1 MPARNTVSRK
11 LKACQLAPSRARAP
25 SLAVWALAGGAVLA
39 TSSCSSNGALAGFGG
54 SSAAP
59 TDNASVDASSGSSS
73 GGTSGF
79 GSRGD
84 EAGAG
89 IPSLPPEM
97 KVESAFRSPVATGQV
112 VWVANPTSGRVAY
125 IDASNFSVQTVQ
137 AGNGPTYLAAVPDPK
152 DDVAI
157 VINTVSQDATLLR
170 VSGGTLS
177 SVSYPSTADANSWA
191 ISKSGRWAIA
201 WTNSSFVRAAAPT
214 DGFQEVAVLDLS
226 GARKPQNLIVGF
238 RPSQVVFSGDESR
251 AFAVTQDGISVVD
264 LTGGSHPTITQ
275 NFALVAPVAAMRAD
289 ASTVDA
295 GGSPGDGATG
305 DAPASDASAGDG
317 PSVDAGLGPEFDAS
331 TALAGIPD
339 VSFTPTGSYALVR
352 IDGVAAINVISL
364 TDGTSTS
371 VPLASAPTDLTMSP
385 AGDFA
390 LAVMRDISTVAVL
403 PLPGIFTDP
412 SVLTQVKIPNETIG
426 RAIVTNG
433 GHTAVLFTTVAP
445 VERLTVLTLPSTAF
459 RTVPLHASVRAVF
472 PTDDGQNAI
481 VLHPATPNDTAQGAF
496 SVVPIGPSLPANIVS
511 LPAPPIAVSLAP
523 TSDYGLVSVSDTTTT
538 FRLYLVRMPS
548 LEVVPYTLASA
559 PTAVGIVAQAG
570 QGYAAQDYTEGRI
583 TFVDPI
589 AQHCDASSSCSRTIT
604 GFELGARVV
613 NGSAP

>member
-1 MPARNTVSRK
+1 M
-11 LKACQLAPSRARAP
+11 
-25 SLAVWALAGGAVLA
+25 
-39 TSSCSSNGALAGFGG
+39 
-54 SSAAP
+54 
-59 TDNASVDASSGSSS
+59 
-73 GGTSGF
+73 
-79 GSRGD
+79 
-84 EAGAG
+84 
-89 IPSLPPEM
+89 EM
-97 KVESAFRSPVATGQV
+97 KVESTFRSPVATGQV

-157 VINTVSQDATLLR
+157 VINSVSHDATLLR
-170 VSGGTLS
+170 VSGGTLTS
-177 SVSYPSTADANSWA
+177 ASYPSTANANSWA

-201 WTNSSFVRAAAPT
+201 WTNSSFVQAAAPT

-226 GARKPQNLIVGF
+226 DARKPQNLIVGF
-238 RPSQVVFSGDESR
+238 RPSQVAFSGDESR

-264 LTGGSHPTITQ
+264 LVGGSHPTITQ

-289 ASTVDA
+289 ASTADA

-305 DAPASDASAGDG
+305 DAPANDASVGDGAPGDAPASDASAGDA
-317 PSVDAGLGPEFDAS
+317 SSADAALGSEFDAS
-331 TALAGIPD
+331 TAITGIPD

-364 TDGTSTS
+364 TDGTSTR
-371 VPLASAPTDLTMSP
+371 VPLPSAPTDLTMSP

-412 SVLTQVKIPNETIG
+412 SVLTQTAIPNETIG

-433 GHTAVLFTTVAP
+433 GHSAVLFTTAAP
-445 VERLTVLTLPSTAF
+445 VERLTVLTLPSMAF
-459 RTVPLHASVRAVF
+459 RTVPLHAPVRAVF

-481 VLHPATPNDTAQGAF
+481 VLHPATPNDTAKGAF
-496 SVVPIGPSLPANIVS
+496 SVVPIGLSLPANIVS
-511 LPAPPIAVSLAP
+511 LPAPPIAVALAP
-523 TSDYGLVSVSDTTTT
+523 TGDYGLVSVSDGTTT
-538 FRLYLVRMPS
+538 FGLYLVRMPS
-548 LEVVPYTLASA
+548 LEVVPYALASA
-559 PTAVGIVAQAG
+559 PIAVGIVAQAG

-583 TFVDPI
+583 TFVDPV

-613 NGSAP
+613 NGSGP